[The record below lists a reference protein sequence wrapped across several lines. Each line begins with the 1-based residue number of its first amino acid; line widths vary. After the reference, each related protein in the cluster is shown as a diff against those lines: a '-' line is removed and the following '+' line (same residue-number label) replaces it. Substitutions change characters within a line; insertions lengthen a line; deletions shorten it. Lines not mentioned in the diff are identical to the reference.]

1 MCWNTF
7 TNRKLST
14 KWSTDVSNSSQLL
27 RAIPEV
33 VGLWTWKNFIIFAS
47 PTPTYTRTHALS
59 FSLSSSNQPYTYSL
73 SSYLCF
79 HSGSLSHTHTHMYTQ
94 APKHARTHPHSLS
107 LMHSHSH
114 NSECKNEKL
123 TLAVTQH
130 FWLHAARPKH
140 PPTRRTPLTEYSH
153 LKWILAEKVQLW
165 SARLTPS

>member
-1 MCWNTF
+1 MCWNTI

-73 SSYLCF
+73 SSYLCS
-79 HSGSLSHTHTHMYTQ
+79 HSGSLSHTLTHTSTLRHLST
-94 APKHARTHPHSLS
+94 HAHT
-107 LMHSHSH
+107 
-114 NSECKNEKL
+114 L
-123 TLAVTQH
+123 TLFLSCTHILTILNAKTRNWH
-130 FWLHAARPKH
+130 WLLRSTFDFTPRDPSTRPPAA
-140 PPTRRTPLTEYSH
+140 PPWLNILISSEY
-153 LKWILAEKVQLW
+153 
-165 SARLTPS
+165 